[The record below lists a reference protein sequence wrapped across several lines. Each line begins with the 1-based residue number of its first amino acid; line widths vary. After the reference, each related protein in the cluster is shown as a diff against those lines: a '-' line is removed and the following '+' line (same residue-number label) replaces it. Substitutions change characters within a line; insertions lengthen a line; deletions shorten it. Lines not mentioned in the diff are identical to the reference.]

1 MNINTILYK
10 LIIFIFNNIKKK
22 NNRCQNLYEYWNQTR
37 NEIDDFLRTNP
48 TLILMSLV
56 CLFYYFLIIKLI
68 I

>member
-56 CLFYYFLIIKLI
+56 CILYYFLIIKLI

>member
-56 CLFYYFLIIKLI
+56 CIFYYFLIIKLI